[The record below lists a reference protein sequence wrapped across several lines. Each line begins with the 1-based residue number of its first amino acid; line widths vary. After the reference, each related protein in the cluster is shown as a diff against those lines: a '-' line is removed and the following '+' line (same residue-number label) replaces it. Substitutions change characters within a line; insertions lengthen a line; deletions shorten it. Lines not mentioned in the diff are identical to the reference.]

1 VRPNE
6 KAELL
11 NTDIDFRLLELF
23 ISMDEIDE
31 WTPEILHAF
40 LRAAYGRGYV
50 DALEEERR
58 GERGKLCADND
69 YRIP

>member
-1 VRPNE
+1 VKQNE

-11 NTDIDFRLLELF
+11 NTDIDFRLTELWMQF
-23 ISMDEIDE
+23 NDIEE
-31 WTPEILHAF
+31 WTTEVIAAF